1 MKLVTLALASAF
13 ALSSTFALA
22 YTKSNHHR
30 SGVRTHH
37 GAVGMSYAPTYRE
50 RMNDGGCRD
59 TGGYLD
65 GWCSDGG
72 TYGFG
77 PNNLKRYP

>member
-1 MKLVTLALASAF
+1 
-13 ALSSTFALA
+13 
-22 YTKSNHHR
+22 
-30 SGVRTHH
+30 
-37 GAVGMSYAPTYRE
+37 MSYAPTYRE
-50 RMNDGGCRD
+50 RMNNGGCRD
-59 TGGYLD
+59 NGGYLD